1 MFNFTGRCDDTGGS
15 YGVSIIASKA
25 ESSGRHSLCCLWGGD
40 TFLWVLGYRYVE
52 NMDAASSAV
61 GRLTT
66 EIAVLNT
73 QMTYLREDISDL
85 QSTVKILQDRA
96 HKALY
101 LVEKPRA
108 KTYVPTT
115 TRISSE
121 VYFGQA
127 WGASTG
133 MHGFSDF
140 AYGGFASRKSEKGG
154 V

>member
-1 MFNFTGRCDDTGGS
+1 MTPEAHMEFQLSQARLRAVVATLSAVC
-15 YGVSIIASKA
+15 GVAIPFF
-25 ESSGRHSLCCLWGGD
+25 G
-40 TFLWVLGYRYVE
+40 FLGYRYVE

-73 QMTYLREDISDL
+73 QMTYLREDIGDL
-85 QSTVKILQDRA
+85 QSTVKVLQERA
-96 HKALY
+96 QKALY

-140 AYGGFASRKSEKGG
+140 AYGGLASRKSEKGG

>member
-1 MFNFTGRCDDTGGS
+1 MTPEAHMEFQLSQARLRAVVATLSAVC
-15 YGVSIIASKA
+15 GVAIPFF
-25 ESSGRHSLCCLWGGD
+25 G
-40 TFLWVLGYRYVE
+40 FLGYRYVE

-73 QMTYLREDISDL
+73 QMSYLREDIGDL
-85 QSTVKILQDRA
+85 QNTVKILQDRA
-96 HKALY
+96 QKALY

-108 KTYVPTT
+108 ETYIPAT

-133 MHGFSDF
+133 MHGFSNF
-140 AYGGFASRKSEKGG
+140 AYGGLASREPEKGG

>member
-1 MFNFTGRCDDTGGS
+1 MTPEAHMEFQLSQAKLRAVIATLSVVC
-15 YGVSIIASKA
+15 GVAIPFF
-25 ESSGRHSLCCLWGGD
+25 G
-40 TFLWVLGYRYVE
+40 FLGYRYVE

-73 QMTYLREDISDL
+73 QMTYLREDIGDL
-85 QSTVKILQDRA
+85 QSTVKILQERA

-108 KTYVPTT
+108 KTYVPAS

-127 WGASTG
+127 WGASIG
-133 MHGFSDF
+133 VHGFSDF
-140 AYGGFASRKSEKGG
+140 AYGRLASRQSEEGG
-154 V
+154 A

>member
-1 MFNFTGRCDDTGGS
+1 MTPEAHMEFQLSQAKLRAVVATLSAVCG
-15 YGVSIIASKA
+15 IAIPFF
-25 ESSGRHSLCCLWGGD
+25 G
-40 TFLWVLGYRYVE
+40 FLGYRYVE
-52 NMDAASSAV
+52 NMDAASSAA

-133 MHGFSDF
+133 MHGFSHF
-140 AYGGFASRKSEKGG
+140 AYGGLAPREFKKGG

>member
-1 MFNFTGRCDDTGGS
+1 MTPEAHMEFQLSQARLRAVVATLSAVCG
-15 YGVSIIASKA
+15 IAIPFF
-25 ESSGRHSLCCLWGGD
+25 G
-40 TFLWVLGYRYVE
+40 FLGYRYVE
-52 NMDAASSAV
+52 NMDAASFAV

-66 EIAVLNT
+66 EIAVLNA

-85 QSTVKILQDRA
+85 QSNVKILQDRA

-140 AYGGFASRKSEKGG
+140 AYGGLASRQSEKGG

>member
-1 MFNFTGRCDDTGGS
+1 MTPEAHMEFQLSQARLRAVVATLSAVC
-15 YGVSIIASKA
+15 GVAIPFF
-25 ESSGRHSLCCLWGGD
+25 G
-40 TFLWVLGYRYVE
+40 FLGYRYVE

-85 QSTVKILQDRA
+85 QNTVKILQDRA
-96 HKALY
+96 QKALY

-108 KTYVPTT
+108 ETHIPTT

-133 MHGFSDF
+133 MHGFSHF
-140 AYGGFASRKSEKGG
+140 TYGGLASRQSEKGG

>member
-1 MFNFTGRCDDTGGS
+1 MTPEAHMEFQLSQARLRAVVATLSAVCG
-15 YGVSIIASKA
+15 IAIPFF
-25 ESSGRHSLCCLWGGD
+25 G
-40 TFLWVLGYRYVE
+40 FLGYRYVE

-73 QMTYLREDISDL
+73 QMTYLREDIGDL
-85 QSTVKILQDRA
+85 QSTVNILQERA

-115 TRISSE
+115 TRIGSE

-133 MHGFSDF
+133 MHGFSHF
-140 AYGGFASRKSEKGG
+140 TYGGLAPRKSEKGG

>member
-1 MFNFTGRCDDTGGS
+1 MTLEAHMEFQLSQAKLRAAVTTLSAVC
-15 YGVSIIASKA
+15 GVAIPFF
-25 ESSGRHSLCCLWGGD
+25 G
-40 TFLWVLGYRYVE
+40 FLGYRYVE
-52 NMDAASSAV
+52 NMDAALSAV

-73 QMTYLREDISDL
+73 QMTYLREDIGGL
-85 QSTVKILQDRA
+85 QNTVKILQDRA

-115 TRISSE
+115 TRIGSE

-127 WGASTG
+127 WGASIG

-140 AYGGFASRKSEKGG
+140 AYGGFAPRKSEKGG

>member
-1 MFNFTGRCDDTGGS
+1 MTPEAHREFQLSQARLRAVVATLS
-15 YGVSIIASKA
+15 AVYGVAMPLF
-25 ESSGRHSLCCLWGGD
+25 G
-40 TFLWVLGYRYVE
+40 FLGYRYVE

-66 EIAVLNT
+66 EVAVMNT

-85 QSTVKILQDRA
+85 QGTVKILHERA

-101 LVEKPRA
+101 LMEKPRA
-108 KTYVPTT
+108 KPHTPAT

>member
-1 MFNFTGRCDDTGGS
+1 MTPEAHMEFQLSQARLRAVVATLSAVCG
-15 YGVSIIASKA
+15 IAIPFF
-25 ESSGRHSLCCLWGGD
+25 G
-40 TFLWVLGYRYVE
+40 FLGYRYVE

-73 QMTYLREDISDL
+73 QMAYLREDISDL

-108 KTYVPTT
+108 KTHIPTT

-133 MHGFSDF
+133 MHGFSNF
-140 AYGGFASRKSEKGG
+140 AYGGLASRESEKGG

>member
-1 MFNFTGRCDDTGGS
+1 MTPEAHMEFQLSQARLRAVVATLSAVCG
-15 YGVSIIASKA
+15 IAIPFF
-25 ESSGRHSLCCLWGGD
+25 G
-40 TFLWVLGYRYVE
+40 FLGYRYVE

-85 QSTVKILQDRA
+85 QSTVKILQERA

-108 KTYVPTT
+108 ETYIPTT

-140 AYGGFASRKSEKGG
+140 AYGGFASWKSEKGG
-154 V
+154 VR

>member
-1 MFNFTGRCDDTGGS
+1 MTPEAHMEFQLSQARLRAVIATLSAVC
-15 YGVSIIASKA
+15 GVAIPFF
-25 ESSGRHSLCCLWGGD
+25 G
-40 TFLWVLGYRYVE
+40 FLWYRYVE
-52 NMDAASSAV
+52 NLDAASSAV

-66 EIAVLNT
+66 EIAILNT
-73 QMTYLREDISDL
+73 QMTHLREDIGDL
-85 QSTVKILQDRA
+85 QNTVKLLQDRA

-108 KTYVPTT
+108 KIDVSTGS
-115 TRISSE
+115 RISSE

-140 AYGGFASRKSEKGG
+140 AYGGLASRQSEKGG

>member
-1 MFNFTGRCDDTGGS
+1 MTPEAHMEFQLSQARLRAVVATLSAVC
-15 YGVSIIASKA
+15 GVAIPFF
-25 ESSGRHSLCCLWGGD
+25 G
-40 TFLWVLGYRYVE
+40 FLGYRYVE

-73 QMTYLREDISDL
+73 QMSYLREDIGDL
-85 QSTVKILQDRA
+85 QSTVKILQERA
-96 HKALY
+96 QKALY

-140 AYGGFASRKSEKGG
+140 AYGGLASRQSEKGG

>member
-1 MFNFTGRCDDTGGS
+1 MTPEAHMEFQLSQARLRAVVATLSAVCG
-15 YGVSIIASKA
+15 IAIPFF
-25 ESSGRHSLCCLWGGD
+25 G
-40 TFLWVLGYRYVE
+40 FLGYRYVE
-52 NMDAASSAV
+52 NMDAVSSAV

-73 QMTYLREDISDL
+73 QMSYLREDIGDL
-85 QSTVKILQDRA
+85 QNTVKILQDRA

-108 KTYVPTT
+108 KTYVFTT

-121 VYFGQA
+121 VHFGQA

-133 MHGFSDF
+133 MHGFSHF
-140 AYGGFASRKSEKGG
+140 TYGGLASWQSEKGG

>member
-1 MFNFTGRCDDTGGS
+1 MTPEAHMEFQLSQARLRAVVATLSAVCG
-15 YGVSIIASKA
+15 IAIPFF
-25 ESSGRHSLCCLWGGD
+25 G
-40 TFLWVLGYRYVE
+40 FLGYRYVE

-85 QSTVKILQDRA
+85 QSTVKILQNRA

-140 AYGGFASRKSEKGG
+140 AYGGLASRQSEKGW